1 MNKEIQERLQANQQ
15 AETEQALS
23 TITQLKAILWT
34 ASDIESEYYAAS
46 VRTNKL
52 RDPILGRLMLKK
64 DSHLPI
70 SGSIK
75 ARGGL

>member
-1 MNKEIQERLQANQQ
+1 VNKEIQERLQANQQ

-34 ASDIESEYYAAS
+34 ASDIESEYYASS

-52 RDPILGRLMLKK
+52 RDSVIDPLRKL
-64 DSHLPI
+64 
-70 SGSIK
+70 IK
-75 ARGGL
+75 ALEGTHE